1 MSGRQRR
8 NRIDLATRAEPPYA
22 GEAAFGTDF
31 EQWLM
36 RFQTRNGLHADG
48 IVGPKTLL
56 YLMRFSIQEP
66 RLLTAQETVR

>member
-1 MSGRQRR
+1 MAHPIPS
-8 NRIDLATRAEPPYA
+8 RADPPYE
-22 GEAAFGTDF
+22 GEAVFGADF

-56 YLMRFSIQEP
+56 YLMRYSIQEP
-66 RLLTAQETVR
+66 RLKMAQETGS